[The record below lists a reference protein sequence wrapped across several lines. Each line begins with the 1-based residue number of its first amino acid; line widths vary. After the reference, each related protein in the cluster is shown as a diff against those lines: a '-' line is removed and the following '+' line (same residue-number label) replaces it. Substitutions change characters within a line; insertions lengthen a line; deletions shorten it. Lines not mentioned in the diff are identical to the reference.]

1 MIGVQDVQKRR
12 AWEGRLE
19 RFRASGLTVAR
30 FCEQEGVS
38 PHTLYYWSKRIEI
51 SSARPSARS
60 SKSPLTRQL
69 VKQSPMTDGISNA
82 AVVRFSWN
90 AVEVS
95 VPADC
100 LAAIRCLAECFHSQH
115 TQERCDSFQ
124 EVVVRS

>member
-1 MIGVQDVQKRR
+1 MWK
-12 AWEGRLE
+12 WRLE

-30 FCEQEGVS
+30 FCGTRRRVAAHVVLLVE
-38 PHTLYYWSKRIEI
+38 LRRIEI
-51 SSARPSARS
+51 SLGQAVSGRS
-60 SKSPLTRQL
+60 SKALPLARQL
-69 VKQSPMTDGISNA
+69 VKQPPMTDGISKA

-115 TQERCDSFQ
+115 VQAESCDAFQ